1 VKILLDRFKN
11 LAKDMSITY
20 EISVSGKGGRF
31 NVLKETLETIA
42 KDLQLS
48 IDTVKGVASLEI
60 DITKEFN
67 DVVES
72 MKEFE
77 TESREKF
84 VERGKSEDA
93 ERSQPSILKLSI
105 ALSDIIDYY
114 CKSLLPMTKNL
125 NSNVNN

>member
-1 VKILLDRFKN
+1 MKILLDRFKN

-20 EISVSGKGGRF
+20 EISVSGQGGRF